1 MKHLTD
7 YIKESLEIDLRQVN
21 ESSNNKWFRIDISDF
36 PDAYDSLKS
45 IADHNKLYNEPIDN
59 GIKIEVKDG
68 QAEQLTGVIELLTEL
83 VNSKQ
88 EDEKMKDA
96 CDKLIEVIDAM
107 NDYMEDKAE
116 EAEEKDKEEAEE
128 KAKEEAEQKSKEE
141 AEEKAKEEAEEKAK
155 KEAEEKDKEE
165 GE

>member
-1 MKHLTD
+1 MKHLID
-7 YIKESLEIDLRQVN
+7 YIKESIEIDLEQVN
-21 ESSNNKWFRIDISDF
+21 ESSNNKWFRIDVSDF
-36 PDAYDSLKS
+36 SGAYDSLKS

-68 QAEQLTGVIELLTEL
+68 QTEQLTGVIEFLTEL

-116 EAEEKDKEEAEE
+116 EGEE
-128 KAKEEAEQKSKEE
+128 KAKEEAERI
-141 AEEKAKEEAEEKAK
+141 AKEEDEEKAK
-155 KEAEEKDKEE
+155 KEAEEKAKKEADEKEE
-165 GE
+165 DEDE

>member
-7 YIKESLEIDLRQVN
+7 YIKESIEIDLKQLN
-21 ESSNNKWFRIDISDF
+21 ESSNNKWFRLDISDF
-36 PDAYDSLKS
+36 PGAYDSLKS
-45 IADHNKLYNEPIDN
+45 IADQKKLYNEPIDN
-59 GIKIEVKDG
+59 GIKIEVKEG
-68 QAEQLTGVIELLTEL
+68 QAEHLSAIIEFLTDLI
-83 VNSKQ
+83 NSKQ
-88 EDEKMKDA
+88 EDEKMADA
-96 CDKLIEVIDAM
+96 CEKLTSVVDEM

-116 EAEEKDKEEAEE
+116 EAEEKDKEEAEK
-128 KAKEEAEQKSKEE
+128 KAKEE

>member
-7 YIKESLEIDLRQVN
+7 YIKESIEIDLTQVN
-21 ESSNNKWFRIDISDF
+21 ESSNNKWFRIDVSDF
-36 PDAYDSLKS
+36 PGAYDSLKS
-45 IADHNKLYNEPIDN
+45 IADQKKLYNEPIDN

-68 QAEQLTGVIELLTEL
+68 QADNLSAIIEFLTEL

-96 CDKLIEVIDAM
+96 CDKLIEVIDSM
-107 NDYMEDKAE
+107 NDYMEEKTE
-116 EAEEKDKEEAEE
+116 ESEV
-128 KAKEEAEQKSKEE
+128 KAKEEAEK
-141 AEEKAKEEAEEKAK
+141 KAKEEAEKKTKEEAEK
-155 KEAEEKDKEE
+155 KEGE